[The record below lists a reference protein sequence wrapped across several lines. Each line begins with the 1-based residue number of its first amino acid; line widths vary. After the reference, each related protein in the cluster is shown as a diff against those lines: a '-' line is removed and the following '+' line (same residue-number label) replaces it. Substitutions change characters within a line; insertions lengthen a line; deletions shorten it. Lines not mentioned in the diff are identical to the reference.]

1 MKNLYWFTDEDG
13 ENILDDFRGTEK
25 QAVKYAEKQARVL
38 NENIYINCD
47 EDIVD
52 VAFAWPDQDSAE
64 TKFKEDAKTNS
75 TLWETF
81 ESAYFEATRIPWRI
95 YGSHSHRLLCHDYG
109 ELKKSELDDMEVI
122 KCTKKNGYWRIV
134 VAD

>member
-1 MKNLYWFTDEDG
+1 MLPAKPLQAQKDGFPQTYKAVESDLKSPLIHKCPAEMPRLKQIKKMEDMKM
-13 ENILDDFRGTEK
+13 
-25 QAVKYAEKQARVL
+25 
-38 NENIYINCD
+38 
-47 EDIVD
+47 
-52 VAFAWPDQDSAE
+52 S
-64 TKFKEDAKTNS
+64 S

-81 ESAYFEATRIPWRI
+81 ESEYFENTRIPWRI
-95 YGSHSHRLLCHDYG
+95 YGNHSHRLLCHDYG